1 MKARIV
7 AVQTVLDVVVLM
19 ALGLSLIFLPLSLI
33 WAFDDGFSTDLSVSW
48 AAAVD
53 IWLLGH
59 GVPLVF
65 SIPQELA
72 DSLLLG
78 ELSRNFTVDVALLGI
93 GLLSVLWGYRMGRR
107 PGTARFPLMVWVLAV
122 GTLVVMTLVIV
133 LLLPTQI
140 VEISLQ
146 DALVRPALFVAAGLA
161 IAAWVSMAGE
171 NSTTWDRIL
180 PPGASLVVST
190 GVRSGLGATF
200 GLIGLAAVAVALV
213 LVFSFATVISLYE
226 SLQPGVW
233 GLVAL
238 TIAQLALLPTL
249 IIWAASVMVGPGFTL
264 GTGALVS
271 PLGTNLQVVP
281 ALPILGVIPQDA
293 SVLGILIIAIPV
305 MVAGG
310 AGLAVASRVMGKRK
324 AVWTDMSSTS
334 FFQQPLIQIAA
345 MALVAGL
352 VAAGSAA
359 VLADLAS
366 GQLGPG
372 RFRIVGP
379 DPGALALWWGLEVG
393 IGVFVGCLLGA
404 LSRVTRSP
412 AR

>member
-7 AVQTVLDVVVLM
+7 AVATVLDIVVLM
-19 ALGLSLIFLPLSLI
+19 ALGLGLVFLPLSLI

-59 GVPLVF
+59 GVPLRF

-72 DSLLLG
+72 DSLVLG
-78 ELSRNFTVDVALLGI
+78 ALARDFTVDVALLGI
-93 GLLSVLWGYRMGRR
+93 GLLTVLWGYRMGRR
-107 PGTARFPLMVWVLAV
+107 ATTARFPLMVWVLAV

-133 LLLPTQI
+133 SLLPNQV
-140 VEISLQ
+140 VEIQLA
-146 DALVRPALFVAAGLA
+146 DALVRPALFLAAGLA
-161 IAAWVSMAGE
+161 IAAWVAMAGE
-171 NSTTWDRIL
+171 TTSVWERIL
-180 PPGASLVVST
+180 PPGASLVVSS
-190 GVRSGLGATF
+190 GVRAGLGSTVALL
-200 GLIGLAAVAVALV
+200 GLSAVTVALV

-249 IIWAASVMVGPGFTL
+249 IIWSATVLMGPGFSL

-271 PLGTNLQVVP
+271 PLGTNVQVVP

-293 SVLGILIIAIPV
+293 SVLGIVIVALPV
-305 MVAGG
+305 VVAGG
-310 AGLAVASRVMGKRK
+310 AGLAIATRVMGKNTRL
-324 AVWTDMSSTS
+324 WRDITQTS
-334 FFQQPLIQIAA
+334 FFRQPLIQLAA
-345 MALVAGL
+345 VSVIAGL
-352 VAAGSAA
+352 VASGSGA
-359 VLADLAS
+359 LIADLAS

-372 RFRIVGP
+372 RFRVVGP
-379 DPGALALWWGLEVG
+379 DPGAIALWWGLEVG
-393 IGVFVGCLLGA
+393 IGVLIGSVIGA
-404 LSRVTRSP
+404 LSSLSRKY

>member
-122 GTLVVMTLVIV
+122 GTLVVMTLVMV

-393 IGVFVGCLLGA
+393 IGVFVGSLLGA

>member
-233 GLVAL
+233 
-238 TIAQLALLPTL
+238 
-249 IIWAASVMVGPGFTL
+249 
-264 GTGALVS
+264 
-271 PLGTNLQVVP
+271 
-281 ALPILGVIPQDA
+281 D
-293 SVLGILIIAIPV
+293 
-305 MVAGG
+305 
-310 AGLAVASRVMGKRK
+310 
-324 AVWTDMSSTS
+324 
-334 FFQQPLIQIAA
+334 
-345 MALVAGL
+345 
-352 VAAGSAA
+352 
-359 VLADLAS
+359 
-366 GQLGPG
+366 
-372 RFRIVGP
+372 
-379 DPGALALWWGLEVG
+379 
-393 IGVFVGCLLGA
+393 
-404 LSRVTRSP
+404 
-412 AR
+412 